1 MYNGL
6 AQMPNNIY
14 RAVIYIRLSEAD
26 EGKSYE
32 SESESITNQRN
43 LLMNF
48 VKEKGFIF
56 VGEYVDDGYSG
67 TNFERPGFTKMI
79 EDIKNKMANLVIVK
93 DLSRL
98 GRDHVMTGYY
108 IENYFPEN
116 NIRFI
121 SLQENYDSAINQAS
135 NDSST
140 FIIACND
147 YYSRQNS
154 IKIRSVLND
163 KRKKGKFIGSNPSYG
178 YMKDPEEKGH
188 LIPDPEYAPVV
199 KKIFEMAASSVGLSD
214 ITSYLNDNKIKT
226 PSSLKR
232 KNPNSKMRY
241 NEEWTISSVKKILKN
256 RMYTGDMVQS
266 VQTKVNYKSKKKKTL
281 PKSNW
286 DIVPNTHEPLI
297 DKLTFERIQ
306 GNVKRTNKSISKRD
320 KRLFENLLF
329 CKECGNALT
338 ITYRKNQ
345 DYWTINCN
353 KYARDPRRRLCEPHF
368 MPYDKLEEALLEVVR
383 TTCKDYINKI
393 DSKVLSKEITDK
405 NSSKDDNKEKIR
417 YLENKIKEYISK
429 IDMLYEDKFR
439 GNISEATYKRLSQE
453 TERLLNK
460 AELDLE
466 KYKTTKNE
474 GIKTKELEEYEKR
487 IRELIDIK
495 KPTRELLQ
503 TLIDKIEIDKD
514 KNIYIYFN
522 FSKLNS
528 ITENLDEFIKIEE
541 IIKENGKTSKAV

>member
-108 IENYFPEN
+108 IENFFPEN

-178 YMKDPEEKGH
+178 YMKDPNEKGH

-199 KKIFEMAASSVGLSD
+199 KKIFEMAASGVGLSD
-214 ITSYLNDNKIKT
+214 IASYLNDNKIKT

-241 NEEWTISSVKKILKN
+241 NEQWTTSSVKKILKN

-266 VQTKVNYKSKKKKTL
+266 TQTKVNYKSKKKKAL

-286 DIVPNTHEPLI
+286 DIVPSTHEPLV

-306 GNVKRTNKSISKRD
+306 GNVKRTNTSVSNRE

-338 ITYRKNQ
+338 ITYRKNHN
-345 DYWTINCN
+345 YWTINCN

-383 TTCKDYINKI
+383 TTCKNYIKQI
-393 DSKVLSKEITDK
+393 DSKLLSKEIADK

-439 GNISEATYKRLSQE
+439 GNISDVTYKRLSQE
-453 TERLLNK
+453 TESLLNK
-460 AELDLE
+460 TQLDLE
-466 KYKTTKNE
+466 KYKNTKNE

-514 KNIYIYFN
+514 KNI
-522 FSKLNS
+522 
-528 ITENLDEFIKIEE
+528 E
-541 IIKENGKTSKAV
+541 IFYRFMI

>member
-1 MYNGL
+1 MYNTL
-6 AQMPNNIY
+6 TQMPNNIY
-14 RAVIYIRLSEAD
+14 RAAIYIRLSEAD

-32 SESESITNQRN
+32 SESESIINQRN
-43 LLMNF
+43 LLMNY
-48 VKEKGFIF
+48 VKDKEFIF
-56 VGEYVDDGYSG
+56 AGEYVDDGYSG
-67 TNFERPGFTKMI
+67 TNFERPGFSKMI
-79 EDIKNKMANLVIVK
+79 EDIKNNLINLVIVK

-108 IENYFPEN
+108 IEKYFPEN

-121 SLQENYDSAINQAS
+121 SLQEGYDSALNQAS

-147 YYSRQNS
+147 YYSKQNS
-154 IKIRSVLND
+154 VKIRNVLNN
-163 KRKKGKFIGSNPSYG
+163 KRKQGKFIGSAPSYG
-178 YMKDPEEKGH
+178 YMKDPNEKGH

-199 KKIFEMAASSVGLSD
+199 KKIFEMVANGVGLSD

-232 KNPNSKMRY
+232 KNPNSKMKY
-241 NEEWTISSVKKILKN
+241 NENWTISSVKKILKN

-266 VQTKVNYKSKKKKTL
+266 TQIKVSYKSKKKKTL

-286 DIVPNTHEPLI
+286 DIVPDMHEALV

-338 ITYRKNQ
+338 ITYRKNHN
-345 DYWTINCN
+345 YWTINCN

-368 MPYDKLEEALLEVVR
+368 MPYDKLEEALLETVR
-383 TTCKDYINKI
+383 TTCKDYIAKI
-393 DSKVLSKEITDK
+393 DSKALSKNVIDKNNKKENNTDK
-405 NSSKDDNKEKIR
+405 IK

-439 GNISEATYKRLSQE
+439 GNISDVTYKRLSE
-453 TERLLNK
+453 EAERLLNK
-460 AELDLE
+460 AQLDLE
-466 KYKTTKNE
+466 KYRNVKKEN
-474 GIKTKELEEYEKR
+474 IKTKELEEYENK
-487 IRELIDIK
+487 IRELIDIN

-503 TLIDKIEIDKD
+503 TLIEKIEIDKD
-514 KNIYIYFN
+514 KNI
-522 FSKLNS
+522 
-528 ITENLDEFIKIEE
+528 E
-541 IIKENGKTSKAV
+541 IFYRFMI

>member
-6 AQMPNNIY
+6 IQMPNNIY

-108 IENYFPEN
+108 IENFFPEN

-178 YMKDPEEKGH
+178 YMKDPNEKGH
-188 LIPDPEYAPVV
+188 LIPDPEYALVV
-199 KKIFEMAASSVGLSD
+199 KKIFEMAANGVGLSG
-214 ITSYLNDNKIKT
+214 IASYLNDNKIKT

-241 NEEWTISSVKKILKN
+241 NQQWTTSSVKKILKN

-266 VQTKVNYKSKKKKTL
+266 TQTKVNYKSKKKKTL

-286 DIVPNTHEPLI
+286 DIVPGTHEPLV

-306 GNVKRTNKSISKRD
+306 GNVKRTNVSVSNRE

-329 CKECGNALT
+329 CKECGNTLT
-338 ITYRKNQ
+338 ITYRKNHN
-345 DYWTINCN
+345 YWTINCN

-383 TTCKDYINKI
+383 TTCKNYIKQI
-393 DSKVLSKEITDK
+393 DSKSLSKEIANK
-405 NSSKDDNKEKIR
+405 NNRIEDNKEKTK

-439 GNISEATYKRLSQE
+439 GNISDVTYKRLSQE
-453 TERLLNK
+453 TESLLNK
-460 AELDLE
+460 AQLDLE
-466 KYKTTKNE
+466 KYKGTKKE
-474 GIKTKELEEYEKR
+474 SIKTKELEEYEER
-487 IRELIDIK
+487 IRELVDIE

-514 KNIYIYFN
+514 KNI
-522 FSKLNS
+522 
-528 ITENLDEFIKIEE
+528 E
-541 IIKENGKTSKAV
+541 IFYRFMI

>member
-6 AQMPNNIY
+6 IQMPNNIY
-14 RAVIYIRLSEAD
+14 RAVIYIRLSEVD

-43 LLMNF
+43 LLMNY

-79 EDIKNKMANLVIVK
+79 EDIKSKMVNLVIVK

-98 GRDHVMTGYY
+98 GRDHIMTGYY
-108 IENYFPEN
+108 IENFFPEN

-199 KKIFEMAASSVGLSD
+199 KKIFEMAANGVGLSD

-241 NEEWTISSVKKILKN
+241 NEQWTISSVKKILKN

-266 VQTKVNYKSKKKKTL
+266 TQTKVNYKSKKKKTL

-286 DIVPNTHEPLI
+286 DIVPGTHEPLV
-297 DKLTFERIQ
+297 DKLIFERIQ
-306 GNVKRTNKSISKRD
+306 GNVKRTNVSVSNRE

-329 CKECGNALT
+329 CKECENALT
-338 ITYRKNQ
+338 ITYRKNHN
-345 DYWTINCN
+345 YWTINCN

-383 TTCKDYINKI
+383 TTCKNYIKKI
-393 DSKVLSKEITDK
+393 DSKLLSKEIADK
-405 NSSKDDNKEKIR
+405 NSKKENNKEKIK
-417 YLENKIKEYISK
+417 YLENKIKEYILK

-439 GNISEATYKRLSQE
+439 GNISDVTYKRLSQE

-460 AELDLE
+460 TQFDLE
-466 KYKTTKNE
+466 KYKSTKKE
-474 GIKTKELEEYEKR
+474 SIKTRELEEYEER

-514 KNIYIYFN
+514 KNI
-522 FSKLNS
+522 
-528 ITENLDEFIKIEE
+528 E
-541 IIKENGKTSKAV
+541 IFYRFMI

>member
-1 MYNGL
+1 MYNVL
-6 AQMPNNIY
+6 IQMPNNIY

-108 IENYFPEN
+108 IENFFPEN

-199 KKIFEMAASSVGLSD
+199 KKIFEMAANGVGLSD

-241 NEEWTISSVKKILKN
+241 NEQWTTSSVKKILKN

-266 VQTKVNYKSKKKKTL
+266 TQTKVNYKSKKKKAL

-286 DIVPNTHEPLI
+286 DIVPGTHEPLV
-297 DKLTFERIQ
+297 DKLTFEKIQ
-306 GNVKRTNKSISKRD
+306 GNVKRTNVSVSNRE

-338 ITYRKNQ
+338 ITYRKNHN
-345 DYWTINCN
+345 YWTINCN

-383 TTCKDYINKI
+383 TTCKNYIKQI
-393 DSKVLSKEITDK
+393 DSKLLSKEIADK

-439 GNISEATYKRLSQE
+439 GNISDVTYKRLSQE
-453 TERLLNK
+453 TESLLNK
-460 AELDLE
+460 TQLDLE
-466 KYKTTKNE
+466 KYKNTKNE

-514 KNIYIYFN
+514 KNI
-522 FSKLNS
+522 
-528 ITENLDEFIKIEE
+528 E
-541 IIKENGKTSKAV
+541 IFYRFMI

>member
-1 MYNGL
+1 
-6 AQMPNNIY
+6 
-14 RAVIYIRLSEAD
+14 
-26 EGKSYE
+26 
-32 SESESITNQRN
+32 
-43 LLMNF
+43 
-48 VKEKGFIF
+48 
-56 VGEYVDDGYSG
+56 
-67 TNFERPGFTKMI
+67 
-79 EDIKNKMANLVIVK
+79 
-93 DLSRL
+93 
-98 GRDHVMTGYY
+98 
-108 IENYFPEN
+108 
-116 NIRFI
+116 
-121 SLQENYDSAINQAS
+121 
-135 NDSST
+135 
-140 FIIACND
+140 
-147 YYSRQNS
+147 
-154 IKIRSVLND
+154 
-163 KRKKGKFIGSNPSYG
+163 
-178 YMKDPEEKGH
+178 
-188 LIPDPEYAPVV
+188 
-199 KKIFEMAASSVGLSD
+199 MAANGVGLSD

-241 NEEWTISSVKKILKN
+241 NEEWTTSSVKKILKN

-266 VQTKVNYKSKKKKTL
+266 TQTKVNYKSKKKKTL

-286 DIVPNTHEPLI
+286 DIVPGTHEPLV

-306 GNVKRTNKSISKRD
+306 GNVKRTNVSVSNRE

-338 ITYRKNQ
+338 ITYRKNYN
-345 DYWTINCN
+345 YWTINCN

-383 TTCKDYINKI
+383 TTCKNYIKQI
-393 DSKVLSKEITDK
+393 DSKLLSKEIADK

-439 GNISEATYKRLSQE
+439 GNISDVTYKRLSQE
-453 TERLLNK
+453 TESLLNK
-460 AELDLE
+460 TQLDLE
-466 KYKTTKNE
+466 KYKNTKNE

-514 KNIYIYFN
+514 KNI
-522 FSKLNS
+522 
-528 ITENLDEFIKIEE
+528 E
-541 IIKENGKTSKAV
+541 IFYRFMI

>member
-6 AQMPNNIY
+6 IQMPNNIY

-98 GRDHVMTGYY
+98 GRDHIMTGYY
-108 IENYFPEN
+108 IENFFPEN

-199 KKIFEMAASSVGLSD
+199 KKIFEMAASGVGLSD

-241 NEEWTISSVKKILKN
+241 NEQWTTSSVKKILKN

-266 VQTKVNYKSKKKKTL
+266 TQTKVNYKSKKKKAL

-286 DIVPNTHEPLI
+286 DIVPDTHEPLV

-306 GNVKRTNKSISKRD
+306 GNVKRTNKGISKRD

-393 DSKVLSKEITDK
+393 DSKVLSKEIADK
-405 NSSKDDNKEKIR
+405 NSSKNDNKEKIR
-417 YLENKIKEYISK
+417 YLENKIKEYIAK

-453 TERLLNK
+453 TERLLNRSQ
-460 AELDLE
+460 LDLE
-466 KYKTTKNE
+466 RYKNIKKE
-474 GIKTKELEEYEKR
+474 SIKTKELEEYEKR

-503 TLIDKIEIDKD
+503 TLIDKIEIDNN
-514 KNIYIYFN
+514 KNI
-522 FSKLNS
+522 
-528 ITENLDEFIKIEE
+528 E
-541 IIKENGKTSKAV
+541 IFYKFMI

>member
-6 AQMPNNIY
+6 IQMPNNIY

-79 EDIKNKMANLVIVK
+79 EDIKSKMVNLVIVK

-108 IENYFPEN
+108 IENFFPEN

-199 KKIFEMAASSVGLSD
+199 KKIFEMAANGVGLSD

-241 NEEWTISSVKKILKN
+241 NEQWTISSVKKILKN

-266 VQTKVNYKSKKKKTL
+266 TQTKVNYKSKKKKTL

-286 DIVPNTHEPLI
+286 DIVPGTHEPLV

-306 GNVKRTNKSISKRD
+306 GNVKRTNVSVGNRE

-383 TTCKDYINKI
+383 TTCKDYIKQI
-393 DSKVLSKEITDK
+393 DSKALSKEIADK

-439 GNISEATYKRLSQE
+439 GNISDVTYKRLSQE
-453 TERLLNK
+453 TESLLNK
-460 AELDLE
+460 TQLDLE
-466 KYKTTKNE
+466 KYKNTKNE

-514 KNIYIYFN
+514 KNI
-522 FSKLNS
+522 
-528 ITENLDEFIKIEE
+528 E
-541 IIKENGKTSKAV
+541 IFYRFMI

>member
-6 AQMPNNIY
+6 MQMPNNIY

-79 EDIKNKMANLVIVK
+79 EDIKSKMVNLVIVK

-108 IENYFPEN
+108 IENFFPEN
-116 NIRFI
+116 SIRFI

-188 LIPDPEYAPVV
+188 LIPNPEYAPVV
-199 KKIFEMAASSVGLSD
+199 KKIFEMAANGVGLSD

-241 NEEWTISSVKKILKN
+241 NEQWTISSVKKILKN

-266 VQTKVNYKSKKKKTL
+266 TQTKVNYKSKKKKAL

-286 DIVPNTHEPLI
+286 DIVPGTHEPLV

-306 GNVKRTNKSISKRD
+306 GNVKRTNVSVSNRE

-338 ITYRKNQ
+338 ITYRKNHN
-345 DYWTINCN
+345 YWTINCN

-368 MPYDKLEEALLEVVR
+368 MPYDKLEKALLEVVR
-383 TTCKDYINKI
+383 TTCRNYISQI
-393 DSKVLSKEITDK
+393 DSKVLSKEIADK
-405 NSSKDDNKEKIR
+405 NSKKEDNKEKIK

-439 GNISEATYKRLSQE
+439 GNISDATYKRLSQE

-460 AELDLE
+460 AQLDLE
-466 KYKTTKNE
+466 KYKSIKKE
-474 GIKTKELEEYEKR
+474 SIKTKELEEYENK

-514 KNIYIYFN
+514 KNI
-522 FSKLNS
+522 
-528 ITENLDEFIKIEE
+528 E
-541 IIKENGKTSKAV
+541 IFYRFMI

>member
-6 AQMPNNIY
+6 IQMPNNIY

-108 IENYFPEN
+108 IENFFPEN

-199 KKIFEMAASSVGLSD
+199 KKIFEMAANGVGLSD

-241 NEEWTISSVKKILKN
+241 NEQWTTSSVKKILKN

-266 VQTKVNYKSKKKKTL
+266 TQTKVNYKSKKKKAL

-286 DIVPNTHEPLI
+286 DIVPGTHEPLV

-306 GNVKRTNKSISKRD
+306 GNVKRTNKSINKRD

-338 ITYRKNQ
+338 ITYRKNHN
-345 DYWTINCN
+345 YWTINCN

-383 TTCKDYINKI
+383 TTCKNYIKQI
-393 DSKVLSKEITDK
+393 DSKLLSKEIANK

-439 GNISEATYKRLSQE
+439 GNISDVTYKRLSQE
-453 TERLLNK
+453 TESLLNK
-460 AELDLE
+460 TQLDLE
-466 KYKTTKNE
+466 KYKNTKNE

-514 KNIYIYFN
+514 KNI
-522 FSKLNS
+522 
-528 ITENLDEFIKIEE
+528 E
-541 IIKENGKTSKAV
+541 IFYRFMI

>member
-6 AQMPNNIY
+6 IQMPNKIY

-108 IENYFPEN
+108 IENFFPEN

-178 YMKDPEEKGH
+178 YMKDPNEKGH

-199 KKIFEMAASSVGLSD
+199 KKIFEMAASGVGLSD
-214 ITSYLNDNKIKT
+214 IASYLNDNKIKT

-241 NEEWTISSVKKILKN
+241 NEQWTTSSVKKILKN

-266 VQTKVNYKSKKKKTL
+266 TQTKVNYKSKKKKVL

-286 DIVPNTHEPLI
+286 DIVPEHMNH
-297 DKLTFERIQ
+297 
-306 GNVKRTNKSISKRD
+306 
-320 KRLFENLLF
+320 
-329 CKECGNALT
+329 
-338 ITYRKNQ
+338 
-345 DYWTINCN
+345 
-353 KYARDPRRRLCEPHF
+353 
-368 MPYDKLEEALLEVVR
+368 
-383 TTCKDYINKI
+383 
-393 DSKVLSKEITDK
+393 
-405 NSSKDDNKEKIR
+405 
-417 YLENKIKEYISK
+417 
-429 IDMLYEDKFR
+429 
-439 GNISEATYKRLSQE
+439 
-453 TERLLNK
+453 
-460 AELDLE
+460 
-466 KYKTTKNE
+466 
-474 GIKTKELEEYEKR
+474 
-487 IRELIDIK
+487 
-495 KPTRELLQ
+495 
-503 TLIDKIEIDKD
+503 
-514 KNIYIYFN
+514 
-522 FSKLNS
+522 
-528 ITENLDEFIKIEE
+528 
-541 IIKENGKTSKAV
+541 

>member
-6 AQMPNNIY
+6 IQMPNNIY

-26 EGKSYE
+26 EEKSYE

-108 IENYFPEN
+108 IENFFPEN

-199 KKIFEMAASSVGLSD
+199 KKIFEMAANGVGLSD

-241 NEEWTISSVKKILKN
+241 NEQWTISSVKKILKN

-266 VQTKVNYKSKKKKTL
+266 TQTKVNYKSKKKKAL
-281 PKSNW
+281 PKGNW
-286 DIVPNTHEPLI
+286 DIVPGTHEPLV

-306 GNVKRTNKSISKRD
+306 GNVKRTNVSISKRD

-383 TTCKDYINKI
+383 TTCKNYIKQI
-393 DSKVLSKEITDK
+393 DSKLLSKEIADK

-439 GNISEATYKRLSQE
+439 GNISDVTYKRLSQE
-453 TERLLNK
+453 TESLLNK
-460 AELDLE
+460 TQLDLE
-466 KYKTTKNE
+466 KYKNTKNE

-514 KNIYIYFN
+514 KNI
-522 FSKLNS
+522 
-528 ITENLDEFIKIEE
+528 E
-541 IIKENGKTSKAV
+541 IFYRFMI

>member
-6 AQMPNNIY
+6 AKMPNNIY

-32 SESESITNQRN
+32 SESESIINQRN
-43 LLMNF
+43 LLMNYIKD
-48 VKEKGFIF
+48 KEFIF
-56 VGEYVDDGYSG
+56 AGEYVDDGYSG
-67 TNFERPGFTKMI
+67 TNFERPGFSKMI
-79 EDIKNKMANLVIVK
+79 EDIKNNLINLVIVK

-108 IENYFPEN
+108 IEKYFPEN

-121 SLQENYDSAINQAS
+121 SLQEGYDSALNQAS

-147 YYSRQNS
+147 YYSKQNS
-154 IKIRSVLND
+154 VKIRNVLNN
-163 KRKKGKFIGSNPSYG
+163 KRKQGKFIGSAPSYG
-178 YMKDPEEKGH
+178 YMKDPNEKGH
-188 LIPDPEYAPVV
+188 LIPEPEYAPVV
-199 KKIFEMAASSVGLSD
+199 KKIFEMAANGVGLSD
-214 ITSYLNDNKIKT
+214 ITSYLNDNIIKT

-232 KNPNSKMRY
+232 KNPNSKMKY
-241 NEEWTISSVKKILKN
+241 NENWTISSVKKILKN

-266 VQTKVNYKSKKKKTL
+266 TQIKVSYKSKKKKTL

-286 DIVPNTHEPLI
+286 DIVPDMHEALV

-338 ITYRKNQ
+338 ITYRKNHN
-345 DYWTINCN
+345 YWTINCN

-368 MPYDKLEEALLEVVR
+368 MPYDKLEEALLETVGK
-383 TTCKDYINKI
+383 TCKDYIDKI
-393 DSKVLSKEITDK
+393 DSKALSKNVIDK
-405 NSSKDDNKEKIR
+405 NNKKENNTEKIK

-439 GNISEATYKRLSQE
+439 GNISDVTYKRLSE
-453 TERLLNK
+453 EAERLLNK
-460 AELDLE
+460 AQLDLE
-466 KYKTTKNE
+466 KYRNVKKEN
-474 GIKTKELEEYEKR
+474 IKTKELEEYENK
-487 IRELIDIK
+487 IRELIDIN

-503 TLIDKIEIDKD
+503 TLIEKIEIDKD
-514 KNIYIYFN
+514 KNI
-522 FSKLNS
+522 
-528 ITENLDEFIKIEE
+528 E
-541 IIKENGKTSKAV
+541 IFYRFMI

>member
-6 AQMPNNIY
+6 IQMPNNIY

-108 IENYFPEN
+108 IERFFPEN

-178 YMKDPEEKGH
+178 YMKDPDEKGH

-199 KKIFEMAASSVGLSD
+199 KKIFEMAASGVGLSD
-214 ITSYLNDNKIKT
+214 IASYLNDNKIKT

-241 NEEWTISSVKKILKN
+241 NEQWTTSSVKKILKN

-266 VQTKVNYKSKKKKTL
+266 TQTKVNYKSKKKKAL

-286 DIVPNTHEPLI
+286 DIVPGTHEPLV

-306 GNVKRTNKSISKRD
+306 GNVKRTNKSINKRD

-338 ITYRKNQ
+338 ITYRKNHN
-345 DYWTINCN
+345 YWTINCN

-383 TTCKDYINKI
+383 TTCKNYIKQI
-393 DSKVLSKEITDK
+393 DSKLLSKEIANK
-405 NSSKDDNKEKIR
+405 NSSKDDDKEKIR

-439 GNISEATYKRLSQE
+439 GNISDVTYKRLSQE
-453 TERLLNK
+453 TESLLNK
-460 AELDLE
+460 TQLDLE
-466 KYKTTKNE
+466 KYKNTKNE

-514 KNIYIYFN
+514 KNI
-522 FSKLNS
+522 
-528 ITENLDEFIKIEE
+528 E
-541 IIKENGKTSKAV
+541 IFYRFMI

>member
-1 MYNGL
+1 MYNTL
-6 AQMPNNIY
+6 TQMPNNIY
-14 RAVIYIRLSEAD
+14 RAAIYIRLSEAD

-32 SESESITNQRN
+32 SESESIINQRN
-43 LLMNF
+43 LLMNY
-48 VKEKGFIF
+48 VKDKEFIF
-56 VGEYVDDGYSG
+56 AGEYVDDGYSG
-67 TNFERPGFTKMI
+67 TNFERPGFSKMI
-79 EDIKNKMANLVIVK
+79 EDIKNNLINLVIVK

-108 IENYFPEN
+108 IEKYFPEN

-121 SLQENYDSAINQAS
+121 SLQEGYDSALNQAS

-147 YYSRQNS
+147 YYSKQNS
-154 IKIRSVLND
+154 VKIRNVLNN
-163 KRKKGKFIGSNPSYG
+163 KRKQGKFIGSAPSYG
-178 YMKDPEEKGH
+178 YMKDPNEKGH

-199 KKIFEMAASSVGLSD
+199 KKIFEMVANGVGLSD

-232 KNPNSKMRY
+232 KNPNSKMKY
-241 NEEWTISSVKKILKN
+241 NENWTISSVKKILKN

-266 VQTKVNYKSKKKKTL
+266 TQIKVSYKSKKKKTL

-286 DIVPNTHEPLI
+286 DIVPDMHEALV

-338 ITYRKNQ
+338 ITYRKNHN
-345 DYWTINCN
+345 YWTINCN

-368 MPYDKLEEALLEVVR
+368 MPYDKLEEALLETVR
-383 TTCKDYINKI
+383 TTCKDYIAKI
-393 DSKVLSKEITDK
+393 DSKALSKNVIDKNNKKENNTDK
-405 NSSKDDNKEKIR
+405 IK
-417 YLENKIKEYISK
+417 YLENNIKEYISK

-439 GNISEATYKRLSQE
+439 GNISDVTYKRLSE
-453 TERLLNK
+453 EAERLLNK
-460 AELDLE
+460 AQLDLE
-466 KYKTTKNE
+466 KYRNVKKEN
-474 GIKTKELEEYEKR
+474 IKTKELEEYENK
-487 IRELIDIK
+487 IRELIDIN

-503 TLIDKIEIDKD
+503 TLIEKIEIDKD
-514 KNIYIYFN
+514 KNI
-522 FSKLNS
+522 
-528 ITENLDEFIKIEE
+528 E
-541 IIKENGKTSKAV
+541 IFYRFMI

>member
-1 MYNGL
+1 MYNTL
-6 AQMPNNIY
+6 TQMPNNIY
-14 RAVIYIRLSEAD
+14 RAAIYIRLSEAD

-32 SESESITNQRN
+32 SESESIINQRN
-43 LLMNF
+43 LLMNY
-48 VKEKGFIF
+48 VKDKEFIF

-67 TNFERPGFTKMI
+67 TNFERPGFSKMI
-79 EDIKNKMANLVIVK
+79 EDIKSNLINLVIVK

-108 IENYFPEN
+108 IEKYFPEN

-121 SLQENYDSAINQAS
+121 SLQEGYDSAINQAS

-147 YYSRQNS
+147 YYSKQNS
-154 IKIRSVLND
+154 VKIRNVLNN
-163 KRKKGKFIGSNPSYG
+163 KRKQGKFIGSAPSYG
-178 YMKDPEEKGH
+178 YMKDPNEKGH

-199 KKIFEMAASSVGLSD
+199 KKIFKMAANGVGLSD
-214 ITSYLNDNKIKT
+214 ITSYLNDNNIKT

-241 NEEWTISSVKKILKN
+241 NEQWTISSVKKILKN

-266 VQTKVNYKSKKKKTL
+266 TQIKVSYKSKKKKTL

-286 DIVPNTHEPLI
+286 DIVPDMHEALV

-338 ITYRKNQ
+338 ITYRKNHN
-345 DYWTINCN
+345 YWTINCN

-368 MPYDKLEEALLEVVR
+368 MPYDKLEEALLETVR
-383 TTCKDYINKI
+383 KTCKDYIDKI
-393 DSKVLSKEITDK
+393 DSKELCKNVIDK
-405 NSSKDDNKEKIR
+405 NNKKENNTEKIK

-429 IDMLYEDKFR
+429 IDMLYEDKFK
-439 GNISEATYKRLSQE
+439 GNISDVTYKRLSEE

-460 AELDLE
+460 AQLDLE
-466 KYKTTKNE
+466 KYRNVKKEN
-474 GIKTKELEEYEKR
+474 IKTKELEEYENK
-487 IRELIDIK
+487 IRELIDIN

-503 TLIDKIEIDKD
+503 TLIEKIEIDKD
-514 KNIYIYFN
+514 KNI
-522 FSKLNS
+522 
-528 ITENLDEFIKIEE
+528 E
-541 IIKENGKTSKAV
+541 IFYRFMI

>member
-6 AQMPNNIY
+6 IQMPNNIY

-32 SESESITNQRN
+32 TESESITNQRN

-98 GRDHVMTGYY
+98 GRDHIMTGYY
-108 IENYFPEN
+108 IENFFPEN

-178 YMKDPEEKGH
+178 YMKDPNEKGH

-199 KKIFEMAASSVGLSD
+199 KKIFEMAASGVGLSD
-214 ITSYLNDNKIKT
+214 IVSYLNDNKIKT

-241 NEEWTISSVKKILKN
+241 NEQWTSSSVKKILKN

-266 VQTKVNYKSKKKKTL
+266 TQTKVNYKSKKKKAL

-286 DIVPNTHEPLI
+286 DIVPGTHEPLV

-393 DSKVLSKEITDK
+393 DSKVLSKEIADK
-405 NSSKDDNKEKIR
+405 NSSKDDNNEKIR

-453 TERLLNK
+453 TESLLNK
-460 AELDLE
+460 TQLDLE
-466 KYKTTKNE
+466 KYKNTKNE

-514 KNIYIYFN
+514 KNI
-522 FSKLNS
+522 
-528 ITENLDEFIKIEE
+528 E
-541 IIKENGKTSKAV
+541 IFYRFMI

>member
-1 MYNGL
+1 MYNVL
-6 AQMPNNIY
+6 IQMPNNIY

-108 IENYFPEN
+108 IENFFPEN

-178 YMKDPEEKGH
+178 YMKDPNEKGH

-199 KKIFEMAASSVGLSD
+199 KKMFEMAASGVGLSD
-214 ITSYLNDNKIKT
+214 IASYLNDNKIKT

-241 NEEWTISSVKKILKN
+241 NEQWTTSSVKKILKN

-266 VQTKVNYKSKKKKTL
+266 TQTKVNYKSKKKKAL
-281 PKSNW
+281 PKSSW
-286 DIVPNTHEPLI
+286 DIVPGTHEPLV

-306 GNVKRTNKSISKRD
+306 GNVKRTNVSVNNRE

-329 CKECGNALT
+329 CKKCGNALT
-338 ITYRKNQ
+338 ITYRKNHN
-345 DYWTINCN
+345 YWTINCN

-383 TTCKDYINKI
+383 TTCKNYIKQI
-393 DSKVLSKEITDK
+393 DSKSLSKEIANK
-405 NSSKDDNKEKIR
+405 NNMKEDNKEKIK

-439 GNISEATYKRLSQE
+439 GNISDVTYKRLSQE
-453 TERLLNK
+453 TENLLNK
-460 AELDLE
+460 AQLDLE
-466 KYKTTKNE
+466 KYKGSKNE
-474 GIKTKELEEYEKR
+474 SVKTKELEEYEKK

-514 KNIYIYFN
+514 KNI
-522 FSKLNS
+522 
-528 ITENLDEFIKIEE
+528 E
-541 IIKENGKTSKAV
+541 IFYRFMI

>member
-1 MYNGL
+1 MYNTL
-6 AQMPNNIY
+6 TQMPNNIY
-14 RAVIYIRLSEAD
+14 RAAIYIRLSEAD

-32 SESESITNQRN
+32 SESESIINQRN
-43 LLMNF
+43 LLMNY
-48 VKEKGFIF
+48 VKDKEFIF
-56 VGEYVDDGYSG
+56 AGEYVDDGYSG
-67 TNFERPGFTKMI
+67 TNFERPGFSKMI
-79 EDIKNKMANLVIVK
+79 EDIKSNLINLVIVK

-108 IENYFPEN
+108 IEKYFPEN

-121 SLQENYDSAINQAS
+121 SLQEGYDSALNQAS

-147 YYSRQNS
+147 YYSKQNS
-154 IKIRSVLND
+154 VKIRNVLNN
-163 KRKKGKFIGSNPSYG
+163 KRKQGKFIGSAPSYG
-178 YMKDPEEKGH
+178 YMKDPNEKGH

-199 KKIFEMAASSVGLSD
+199 KKIFEMAANGVGLSD
-214 ITSYLNDNKIKT
+214 ITSYLNDNNVKT

-241 NEEWTISSVKKILKN
+241 NEQWTISSVKKILKN

-266 VQTKVNYKSKKKKTL
+266 TQIKVSYKSKKKKTL

-286 DIVPNTHEPLI
+286 DIVPDMHEALV

-338 ITYRKNQ
+338 ITYRKNHN
-345 DYWTINCN
+345 YWTINCN

-368 MPYDKLEEALLEVVR
+368 MPYDKLEEALLETIR
-383 TTCKDYINKI
+383 TTCKDYIDKI
-393 DSKVLSKEITDK
+393 DSKALSKNVIDK
-405 NSSKDDNKEKIR
+405 NNKKENNTEKIK

-439 GNISEATYKRLSQE
+439 GNISDVTYKRLSEE

-460 AELDLE
+460 AQLDLE
-466 KYKTTKNE
+466 KYRNVKKEN
-474 GIKTKELEEYEKR
+474 IKTKELEEYKNK
-487 IRELIDIK
+487 IRELIDID

-503 TLIDKIEIDKD
+503 TLIEKIEIDKD
-514 KNIYIYFN
+514 KNI
-522 FSKLNS
+522 
-528 ITENLDEFIKIEE
+528 E
-541 IIKENGKTSKAV
+541 IFYRFMI